1 MRFHGVFGGC
11 SQCRATWCNTFRE
24 VLHGIGGGL
33 PVSPC
38 NIVEPFSG
46 NVARRPAGV
55 STGFVGGRMFD
66 HEGHEGNGR
75 APHVSRTMPRSRRR
89 SGGDRRGKRSGEHT
103 SEQPPI
109 TGLAVA
115 GSRTRKKT

>member
-38 NIVEPFSG
+38 NIVEHFSG
-46 NVARRPAGV
+46 NVARRPEGV
-55 STGFVGGRMFD
+55 SDGFVGGRRFD
-66 HEGHEGNGR
+66 NEGHEGNGS
-75 APHVSRTMPRSRRR
+75 APHESPAMQRR
-89 SGGDRRGKRSGEHT
+89 SKRSGE
-103 SEQPPI
+103 SGGGKQIGREQ
-109 TGLAVA
+109 V
-115 GSRTRKKT
+115 